1 MEISKGR
8 TEMLPR
14 KELRNRESRLR
25 KGGERMLKTSPAS
38 FQCVQTGCKWKE
50 YGGEEEGE
58 DLKPIFKSEYAK
70 EIKNT
75 VQVQYH
81 HGRGSN
87 SVVCHHFVVLP
98 ERLNP

>member
-1 MEISKGR
+1 M
-8 TEMLPR
+8 
-14 KELRNRESRLR
+14 
-25 KGGERMLKTSPAS
+25 
-38 FQCVQTGCKWKE
+38 
-50 YGGEEEGE
+50 E
-58 DLKPIFKSEYAK
+58 DLKPIFISEYAK